1 MYILRYE
8 YEIQT
13 STMKKGKLHRD
24 MLERICWIFYIY
36 TELNENHD
44 DSDSASLQ
52 SNDYET
58 VNETSS

>member
-1 MYILRYE
+1 
-8 YEIQT
+8 
-13 STMKKGKLHRD
+13 
-24 MLERICWIFYIY
+24 MLERIFWIFYIY